1 MSLIQKKRIKMKI
14 NSLMDLTIE
23 DFIVLIKIQSVFKDD
38 SSVRREMIKHFKL
51 EKLPINE
58 TDNIILKI
66 AEVLTHKPNYI
77 QRFELDGVEYGFI
90 PNLDD
95 ITTAE
100 WVDIENYQG
109 NQEDADKL
117 VSILYRPIKKSFSF
131 FKKNYYSI
139 EEYKGTNDKLRK
151 APLEVYLGA
160 LVFFYHLGKSLL
172 KHIDTYT
179 KKMTQEQRDQLMSI
193 VQNNNFLMSLDGTQ

>member
-1 MSLIQKKRIKMKI
+1 MKI
-14 NSLMDLTIE
+14 NSLLDLTIE
-23 DFIVLIKIQSVFKDD
+23 DFIVLIKIQSVFNDD
-38 SSVRREMIKHFKL
+38 SSIRREMIKHFKL
-51 EKLPINE
+51 DKLPINE
-58 TDNIILKI
+58 TDNILVKI
-66 AEVLTHKPNYI
+66 TEVLSHKPNYI

-90 PNLDD
+90 PNLDS

-100 WVDIENYQG
+100 WVDIESYQG

-117 VSILYRPIKKSFSF
+117 VSILYRPIKKSFRFWNKS
-131 FKKNYYSI
+131 YYSI

-179 KKMTQEQRDQLMSI
+179 KKLNQEQKDQLMSI
-193 VQNNNFLMSLDGTQ
+193 IQNNNFLMSLDGME

>member
-1 MSLIQKKRIKMKI
+1 MKI
-14 NSLMDLTIE
+14 NSLLDLTIE
-23 DFIVLIKIQSVFKDD
+23 DFIVLIKIQSVFKDED
-38 SSVRREMIKHFKL
+38 SIRREMIKHFKL

-58 TDNIILKI
+58 TDNILLRISQ
-66 AEVLTHKPNYI
+66 VLGEKPNYI

-90 PNLDD
+90 PNLDN

-172 KHIDTYT
+172 KHIGTYT
-179 KKMTQEQRDQLMSI
+179 KKLTQEERDKLLNIIQSNNSLM
-193 VQNNNFLMSLDGTQ
+193 NLDGIA

>member
-1 MSLIQKKRIKMKI
+1 MRKI
-14 NSLMDLTIE
+14 NSLLDLTIE
-23 DFIVLIKIQSVFKDD
+23 DFIVLLKIANTFKEE
-38 SSVRREMIKHFKL
+38 SRVKKEMIKHFKL
-51 EKLPINE
+51 ENLPINE
-58 TDNIILKI
+58 TDAILMKI
-66 AEVLTHKPNYI
+66 NEVLTHKPNFI

-90 PNLDD
+90 PNLDN

-100 WVDIENYQG
+100 WVDIENYQS

-117 VSILYRPIKKSFSF
+117 VSILYRPIKTSLKFWKKS
-131 FKKNYYSI
+131 YYNI
-139 EEYKGTNDKLRK
+139 KEYNGTNDKLRK

-179 KKMTQEQRDQLMSI
+179 NKLTQEQKDQLMSI
-193 VQNNNFLMSLDGTQ
+193 VLNNNLQMSLDGTV